1 MIDLIRFAIKRHL
14 PAEMLS
20 DEAVVML
27 LAIGYQESGF
37 SHRRQVRGPARGFWQ
52 FEQGGGVAGVL
63 RHNATMDIAANVCAD
78 LHYDPDAHVVY
89 NALADN
95 DILAACFARL
105 LLWTLPHPLPAIG
118 DADTAWTQYLEC
130 WRPGKPHPKQWG
142 KSYARAI
149 EAMK

>member
-1 MIDLIRFAIKRHL
+1 MKDLIEFAIIRHL
-14 PAEMLS
+14 PERMFS
-20 DEAVVML
+20 EEAVVML
-27 LAIGYQESGF
+27 LAIGEQESKF
-37 SHRRQVRGPARGFWQ
+37 RHRRQIGGPARGFWQ

-63 RHNATMDIAANVCAD
+63 RHNATRDIAANVCAD
-78 LHYDPDAHVVY
+78 LKYDPDSRVVY

-118 DADTAWTQYLEC
+118 DADTAWSQYLEC

-142 KSYARAI
+142 KSYASALEGI
-149 EAMK
+149 A